1 MSSVSRFGGSFAG
14 QIQWLHVFID
24 VAPKVAEESA
34 SFWSAALGWPLGGPW
49 PGHSEFRSF
58 APPEGDS
65 YIHQQVGNHGPR
77 IHFDVEVADRGAA
90 DRLVELGA
98 VVTGQF
104 EGWCPMRS
112 PGGLPF
118 CLVERQVHVRPPA
131 PEFAG
136 HRSRLV
142 QICIDSPPSVHD
154 QEVAFWRTAI
164 GWRWRDGSHDE
175 FAGKLYPPT
184 GSSAQLLFQRLGLD
198 DRATAVRAHIDL
210 GTDDVEA
217 EAARLAD
224 LGAEILGPGR
234 GWIVLRDPV
243 GMVFCVTG
251 NSPDDP

>member
-1 MSSVSRFGGSFAG
+1 MFGGSLAE
-14 QIQWLHVFID
+14 QTQWLHVFID
-24 VAPKVAEESA
+24 VAPNVAEESA

-77 IHFDVEVADRGAA
+77 IHFDVEVANRRAA

-118 CLVERQVHVRPPA
+118 CLVERQDHVRPPA
-131 PEFAG
+131 PAFAE

-154 QEVAFWRTAI
+154 QEVAFWRAAT
-164 GWRWRDGSHDE
+164 GWRWREGSHDE

-198 DRATAVRAHIDL
+198 DPATAVRAHIDL

-224 LGAEILGPGR
+224 LGAEIIGPGR

-243 GMVFCVTG
+243 GMVFCATG